1 MEERGSRK
9 TGVLE
14 INIQVRSTVMGVELM
29 CVCFLGKVRIKRKR
43 KVETKIV
50 VKNKYIRVES
60 RN

>member
-1 MEERGSRK
+1 
-9 TGVLE
+9 
-14 INIQVRSTVMGVELM
+14 MGVELM

-60 RN
+60 RNLRNRQSQMVNEQR